1 MNILIV
7 GGTGVL
13 SSAVTIAALRQG
25 IGVTMINRGNRPI
38 PNGVE
43 HIKSDKN
50 DYQRIADAIA
60 GRKYDAVMDFLLYS
74 DNDTKRSVEFYTQ
87 YTNQYFYISSCA
99 VYNTETLAGK
109 VSDEESPKVL
119 PVWSYS
125 VNKWASEKIVMK
137 LFENK
142 ETHYTIIR
150 PCVTYGDTRI
160 PYGISPQYGYHWTLV
175 ARVLNDK
182 PIITW
187 NEGKNRCNMTRVEDF
202 AVGVVGLI
210 GNTKAYNEAF
220 NICGDEFYSQGEVL
234 DCISEIVNHPVN
246 RINID
251 AEFYASE
258 IPYRRGELIGGRCID
273 SLNSNAKLKDAVS
286 TYKHTY
292 TLKEGI
298 RKTIKAYKSQNYQYG
313 IDWKFEAETDRTIR
327 KWCRK
332 KGIKLDRRATSFI
345 DYLGTATINDRI
357 KYWFVFHDLYSIY
370 ISLTNIKNRIKKRLK
385 LS

>member
-160 PYGISPQYGYHWTLV
+160 PYGI
-175 ARVLNDK
+175 
-182 PIITW
+182 
-187 NEGKNRCNMTRVEDF
+187 
-202 AVGVVGLI
+202 
-210 GNTKAYNEAF
+210 
-220 NICGDEFYSQGEVL
+220 
-234 DCISEIVNHPVN
+234 
-246 RINID
+246 
-251 AEFYASE
+251 
-258 IPYRRGELIGGRCID
+258 
-273 SLNSNAKLKDAVS
+273 
-286 TYKHTY
+286 
-292 TLKEGI
+292 
-298 RKTIKAYKSQNYQYG
+298 
-313 IDWKFEAETDRTIR
+313 
-327 KWCRK
+327 
-332 KGIKLDRRATSFI
+332 
-345 DYLGTATINDRI
+345 
-357 KYWFVFHDLYSIY
+357 
-370 ISLTNIKNRIKKRLK
+370 
-385 LS
+385 